1 MVIENKEQ
9 KIPIWHKYTLTIKE
23 ASIYTNIGQK
33 KIRELINDPLCTFVL
48 RMNGKALIKRKDF
61 EEWINDNEYI

>member
-9 KIPIWHKYTLTIKE
+9 EIPIWHKYTLTIKE

-48 RMNGKALIKRKDF
+48 RKRKDF